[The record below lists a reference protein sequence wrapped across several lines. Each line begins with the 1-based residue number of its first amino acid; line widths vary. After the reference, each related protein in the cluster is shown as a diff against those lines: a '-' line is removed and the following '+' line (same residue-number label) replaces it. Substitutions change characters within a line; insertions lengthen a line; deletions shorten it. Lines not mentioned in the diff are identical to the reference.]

1 MYSFIGRKKEL
12 QALEALYRKPGFQMT
27 ILYGRRRIGKSTLLQ
42 KFAEHKKVIFY
53 TAIRSSLY
61 RNLELLSQRVL
72 EVLAPESLGMV
83 FQNLEQLFSFLAKK
97 CQKERIV
104 FILDEFPYMAEE
116 YPSLLSILQKAIDTE
131 WQQGQMYLILCGS
144 SLSFMEEKVL
154 SEKSPLFGRRT
165 SQLKLGPFSYLEA
178 ADFISDCSFE
188 EKAICY
194 GVTGGVAK
202 YLSLWDKDRS
212 LDQNIT
218 DLFFQKSGYLFEE
231 PANLLTQEFRNIS
244 SYSAIIEA
252 VASGKTRPAEIA
264 DAAHLDSSAT
274 SHALRNLVATE
285 IVQKNQPITDEKNR
299 KKIRYTLADTMFQFW
314 YRFVPAA
321 LDAIELGR
329 GAAYYQTI
337 VRPQLSDYMGS
348 IYEEMCRTYTL
359 LAGLDGKLACFV
371 TRTGKWWGTDPQKK
385 EETDIDVVGL
395 DPVHKQAVLGECRF
409 KMEPVDK
416 KVYESLKERNGLIDR
431 HYQTVQYLF
440 FARSGFSSWLQ
451 EQAAKEPLKLI
462 DLQELYEG
470 VKM

>member
-1 MYSFIGRKKEL
+1 
-12 QALEALYRKPGFQMT
+12 
-27 ILYGRRRIGKSTLLQ
+27 
-42 KFAEHKKVIFY
+42 
-53 TAIRSSLY
+53 
-61 RNLELLSQRVL
+61 
-72 EVLAPESLGMV
+72 MV
-83 FQNLEQLFSFLAKK
+83 FQNLEQLFSFLAQK

-178 ADFISDCSFE
+178 ADFIPDCSFE

-274 SHALRNLVATE
+274 SHAHRDCPEEPAH
-285 IVQKNQPITDEKNR
+285 
-299 KKIRYTLADTMFQFW
+299 
-314 YRFVPAA
+314 YR
-321 LDAIELGR
+321 
-329 GAAYYQTI
+329 
-337 VRPQLSDYMGS
+337 
-348 IYEEMCRTYTL
+348 
-359 LAGLDGKLACFV
+359 
-371 TRTGKWWGTDPQKK
+371 
-385 EETDIDVVGL
+385 
-395 DPVHKQAVLGECRF
+395 
-409 KMEPVDK
+409 
-416 KVYESLKERNGLIDR
+416 
-431 HYQTVQYLF
+431 
-440 FARSGFSSWLQ
+440 
-451 EQAAKEPLKLI
+451 
-462 DLQELYEG
+462 
-470 VKM
+470 

>member
-83 FQNLEQLFSFLAKK
+83 FQNLEQLFSFLAQK

-178 ADFISDCSFE
+178 ADFIPDCSFE

-218 DLFFQKSGYLFEE
+218 E
-231 PANLLTQEFRNIS
+231 
-244 SYSAIIEA
+244 
-252 VASGKTRPAEIA
+252 
-264 DAAHLDSSAT
+264 
-274 SHALRNLVATE
+274 
-285 IVQKNQPITDEKNR
+285 
-299 KKIRYTLADTMFQFW
+299 
-314 YRFVPAA
+314 
-321 LDAIELGR
+321 
-329 GAAYYQTI
+329 
-337 VRPQLSDYMGS
+337 
-348 IYEEMCRTYTL
+348 
-359 LAGLDGKLACFV
+359 
-371 TRTGKWWGTDPQKK
+371 
-385 EETDIDVVGL
+385 
-395 DPVHKQAVLGECRF
+395 
-409 KMEPVDK
+409 
-416 KVYESLKERNGLIDR
+416 
-431 HYQTVQYLF
+431 
-440 FARSGFSSWLQ
+440 
-451 EQAAKEPLKLI
+451 LKLRTR
-462 DLQELYEG
+462 
-470 VKM
+470 KTSRMP

>member
-83 FQNLEQLFSFLAKK
+83 FQNLEQLFSFLAQK

-178 ADFISDCSFE
+178 ADFIPDCSFE

-299 KKIRYTLADTMFQFW
+299 KKSATPWLTPCSSSGTGLFPRHWMPSNWAGGPLITKPLSGPSCPTIWEAFTKKCAAPIRCWPGWTASW
-314 YRFVPAA
+314 PAS
-321 LDAIELGR
+321 LPGR
-329 GAAYYQTI
+329 ENGGAPI
-337 VRPQLSDYMGS
+337 PKR
-348 IYEEMCRTYTL
+348 
-359 LAGLDGKLACFV
+359 
-371 TRTGKWWGTDPQKK
+371 KK
-385 EETDIDVVGL
+385 KRIS
-395 DPVHKQAVLGECRF
+395 
-409 KMEPVDK
+409 M
-416 KVYESLKERNGLIDR
+416 
-431 HYQTVQYLF
+431 
-440 FARSGFSSWLQ
+440 W
-451 EQAAKEPLKLI
+451 
-462 DLQELYEG
+462 
-470 VKM
+470 